1 MSNELPKSY
10 LSRTNEAK
18 PIEPVKKQKPIGKIL
33 NAAQLDPKIAE
44 EIVFD
49 FVRAAVTKVK
59 AKYIGYNDQMFV
71 GVNTKEYAGIISKYI
86 RLSKDIEADDLKHI
100 IFTLISTTMFPNSN
114 DEIVVNFINDVISEC
129 INILK

>member
-10 LSRTNEAK
+10 LSRTNETK

-33 NAAQLDPKIAE
+33 NAVQLDPKIAE